1 VSLNGTVIGLDLA
14 KLIPTGSG
22 NSRFDQG
29 AHLHTLGVLEKQT
42 RRPDEFERIPLD
54 RVVTGRNHQ
63 AARCVVMLDSELAGW
78 RRRQPDVDHIAS
90 NRLKRA

>member
-1 VSLNGTVIGLDLA
+1 
-14 KLIPTGSG
+14 
-22 NSRFDQG
+22 
-29 AHLHTLGVLEKQT
+29 
-42 RRPDEFERIPLD
+42 
-54 RVVTGRNHQ
+54 VTGRNHQ